1 MRLRWPGGPSVRAK
15 WQNLC
20 MTNFRVRRSLADTP
34 AYIPGRPPAAVEG
47 MTSYKL
53 SSNEHHLEPLP
64 AVVDAITSV
73 SGTPALYPDPAATD
87 LTAALARFHDVPTDH
102 VVLSAGSSESLSA
115 LVGIT
120 LEPGAQVVYPW
131 PSFEMYPQLTS
142 FAGADRVA
150 VPLTP
155 DGRHDLP
162 AMAQAITEHTR
173 LVLLCSP
180 NNPTGTVLGDT
191 EFDTFMSQVPEDL
204 IVVLDEAYVEFAS
217 GSEAASRIRTED
229 GNLDAPVDADQAL
242 DTYSNLVVLRT
253 FSKAHGLAGLRV
265 GYAVAHPAIIHE
277 MRKSIAPFSVSA
289 AAQAAGLVSL
299 AVRDE
304 VLVRAKEV
312 GAARD
317 DLAAR
322 LREIG
327 IPVPPSGGNFVWLPF
342 GQRDATLFAEACMEN
357 GLAVRNLGAG
367 VRVTIGPREAMERL
381 VTVATTFMEDR
392 DA

>member
-1 MRLRWPGGPSVRAK
+1 
-15 WQNLC
+15 

-53 SSNEHHLEPLP
+53 SSNENHLAPLP
-64 AVVDAITSV
+64 AVVDAITGV
-73 SGTPALYPDPAATD
+73 SDTPALYPDPAGTD
-87 LTAALARFHDVPTDH
+87 LTAALARFHDVATDQ
-102 VVLSAGSSESLSA
+102 VVLSAGSSESLAA

-142 FAGADRVA
+142 FAGADRIA
-150 VPLTP
+150 VPLDA

-162 AMAQAITEHTR
+162 GMAEAITDHTR

-204 IVVLDEAYVEFAS
+204 IVVLDEAYVEFAD
-217 GSEAASRIRTED
+217 GSEAAARIRTPE
-229 GNLDAPVDADQAL
+229 GNLDAPVDAEQAL
-242 DTYSNLVVLRT
+242 ATYSNLVVLRT

-265 GYAVAHPAIIHE
+265 GYSLAHPAIIHE
-277 MRKSIAPFSVSA
+277 MRKSIAPFSVGA
-289 AAQAAGLVSL
+289 AGQAAGLVSL

-322 LREIG
+322 LREMG
-327 IPVPPSGGNFVWLPF
+327 IAVPPSGGNFVWLPL
-342 GQRDATLFAEACMEN
+342 GQHDSAAFSEACMAR

-367 VRVTIGPREAMERL
+367 VRITVGPREAMERL
-381 VTVATTFMEDR
+381 VDVAEEFMRGR

>member
-1 MRLRWPGGPSVRAK
+1 
-15 WQNLC
+15 

-47 MTSYKL
+47 MTGYKL
-53 SSNEHHLEPLP
+53 SSNESHLAPLP
-64 AVVDAITSV
+64 AVVDAITGV
-73 SGTPALYPDPAATD
+73 SSTPELYPDPAGTD
-87 LTAALARFHDVPTDH
+87 LTAAVADFHDVATDQ
-102 VVLSAGSSESLSA
+102 VVLSAGSSESLAA

-142 FAGADRVA
+142 FAGADRIA
-150 VPLTP
+150 VPLTA

-162 AMAQAITEHTR
+162 GMAQAITEHTR

-204 IVVLDEAYVEFAS
+204 IVVLDEAYVEFAD
-217 GSEAASRIRTED
+217 GSEAAARIRTPE

-242 DTYSNLVVLRT
+242 ATYSNLVVLRT

-265 GYAVAHPAIIHE
+265 GYSLAHPGIIHE
-277 MRKSIAPFSVSA
+277 MRKSIAPFSVGA
-289 AAQAAGLVSL
+289 AGQAAGLVSL
-299 AVRDE
+299 ALRDE

-322 LREIG
+322 LRETG
-327 IPVPPSGGNFVWLPF
+327 IAVPPSGGNFVWLPL
-342 GQRDATLFAEACMEN
+342 GPHDSAAFAEACMAQ

-381 VTVATTFMEDR
+381 VAVAQEFMRGR
-392 DA
+392 DV